1 MTQNEV
7 LGIMQDAITT
17 VIKAA
22 SPMLIV
28 AIVVGLIVS
37 IFQATTQ
44 INDQTLAFV
53 PKIVAVLLSLLLF
66 GGFIITTLQGFML
79 RLFES
84 INTFVG

>member
-1 MTQNEV
+1 
-7 LGIMQDAITT
+7 MQDAIMT

-44 INDQTLAFV
+44 INDQTLAVV

-66 GGFIITTLQGFML
+66 GGFIITTLQSFML

-84 INTFVG
+84 INTFGG